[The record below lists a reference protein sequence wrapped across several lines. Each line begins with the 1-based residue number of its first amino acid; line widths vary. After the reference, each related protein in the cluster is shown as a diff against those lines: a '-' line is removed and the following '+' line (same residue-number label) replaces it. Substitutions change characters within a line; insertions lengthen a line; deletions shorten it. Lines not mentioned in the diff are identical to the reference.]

1 MDGMGLKGEIMY
13 DWVTDKKF
21 IKETYSTCADIVN
34 QLVQRLNK
42 EGINSYFFDIGSKR
56 RNMITRNG
64 KAPIDFDFNLFIE
77 NGMRYNCKELKEY
90 IMNINK
96 NIRIFSKT
104 ISVHIFFMTINI
116 KYFKVS
122 TINKIML

>member
-1 MDGMGLKGEIMY
+1 MY
-13 DWVTDKKF
+13 EWVTDKKF

-42 EGINSYFFDIGSKR
+42 EGIDSYFFDVGSKR

-77 NGMRYNCKELKEY
+77 NGMRYNCKKLKEY
-90 IMNINK
+90 IMNSVK
-96 NIRIFSKT
+96 RFNICYYNWAKEPWEDSIQ
-104 ISVHIFFMTINI
+104 
-116 KYFKVS
+116 Y
-122 TINKIML
+122 

>member
-1 MDGMGLKGEIMY
+1 MDGMGLKGDIMY
-13 DWVTDKKF
+13 EWVTDKKF

-42 EGINSYFFDIGSKR
+42 EEINSYFFDVGSKR

-77 NGMRYNCKELKEY
+77 NEMRYNCKELKEY
-90 IMNINK
+90 IMNIFNEILKNK
-96 NIRIFSKT
+96 K
-104 ISVHIFFMTINI
+104 
-116 KYFKVS
+116 
-122 TINKIML
+122 